1 MPGCDYYG
9 GWAVTIYQGDVLD
22 RLRELPGD
30 HYHCVVTSPPYWKM
44 RDYGVEGQMGQEKI
58 FDCTIVPTINDNK
71 IVRCGECYI
80 CKMVT
85 VFDEVRRVLRPDGV
99 LWLNMG
105 DNMVHHTVPGGNAP
119 MTVKYSR
126 ERDDVGFGA
135 VFVDGL
141 KRKDMVGQPWRLA
154 MHLQVAGWWL
164 RSDIIWHKP
173 NPMPS
178 SVKDR
183 PTRSHEHIFLLAK
196 SERYFY
202 DGEAIA
208 DDMKFFSNKMPDGWD
223 TGLGAHGG
231 YHRDGREKGRKMPPI
246 GGIKHVDENGNPTY
260 SGNRPEA
267 KPTANKRDVWTIPT
281 QAYSEAHYAT
291 FPEELARLCL
301 AAGTSLAGCC
311 GKCGAPRKRVLQE
324 TSSPHDGETDSKYK
338 KGSNANRIALVRQAA
353 RERGAEY
360 KSEVKTLGWE
370 SGCKCGAKIVPCR
383 AMDIFLGSGTTMRVA
398 MAMDL
403 DCDGIELSLDNVAM
417 AERRIKQPF
426 GRSGKK
432 IVKND
437 DQIGLE
443 L

>member
-1 MPGCDYYG
+1 M
-9 GWAVTIYQGDVLD
+9 TIYQGDVLD
-22 RLRELPGD
+22 RLRELPDD

-71 IVRCGECYI
+71 IVRCGACYI

-105 DNMVHHTVPGGNAP
+105 DNMVHHTIPGGNAP
-119 MTVKYSR
+119 IGTRYSR

-135 VFVDGL
+135 VFIDGL

-154 MHLQVAGWWL
+154 MHLQMAGWWL

-183 PTRSHEHIFLLAK
+183 PTSSHEHIFLLAK

-208 DDMKFFSNKMPDGWD
+208 DDMKFFSNKMPDGWE
-223 TGLGAHGG
+223 TGPGSHQS
-231 YHRDGREKGRKMPPI
+231 YHREGRGKGKKMPPI
-246 GGIKHVDENGNPTY
+246 GGIKHADENGNPTY
-260 SGNRPEA
+260 SGNQPEA

-311 GKCGAPRKRVLQE
+311 GKCGAPRKRVEILAGHVNDRE
-324 TSSPHDGETDSKYK
+324 PARVPGNTATKTDSTGWGPTKLATKYF
-338 KGSNANRIALVRQAA
+338 
-353 RERGAEY
+353 ED
-360 KSEVKTLGWE
+360 
-370 SGCKCGAKIVPCR
+370 GCDCMFGPEGVVPCR

-398 MAMDL
+398 KAMDL
-403 DCDGIELSLDNVAM
+403 ECDGIELSLDNVAM
-417 AERRIKQPF
+417 AERRINQPF
-426 GRSGKK
+426 GRSKKK